1 MKDRLFEI
9 WFSLKCQP
17 ASKEFRSV
25 LARFGTAYDV
35 YNAEATELD
44 QLDCSP
50 KLKLALA
57 DKSLSEAHSVNEY
70 CKANGVGVL
79 FWTDEHYPSTLRS
92 LQDPPALLY
101 YRGRLPAFGDR
112 LCIGV
117 VGTRSMSE
125 YGKRM
130 AYKIGY
136 ELAAVGTVVISGMAL
151 GVDAMSAAGA
161 MAAEGTAVAVIG
173 SGFEQIYPREHT
185 VLYEQII
192 RNGGCVITEYPPASP
207 PNGYHFPQRNRIIS
221 GLSQG
226 TVVVECDLNSGAM
239 ITAKTAILQ
248 GREIYAFPGNVGN
261 ANAAGTNRLIRD
273 GAAAIL
279 GARDVLVNYADLYG
293 SALHMAKLRGA
304 EKRSEPDEAYLL
316 KLGVCARVSGE
327 SRETPPAAS
336 PVHTEDDTKEEKTS
350 RPATS
355 TPSKR
360 PAPHRSPS
368 KKQPDPTPASPFGD
382 GTERILKT
390 LTETQKKVFEAL
402 PLDHAVPVDY
412 LTREGF
418 SMSDIM
424 ASLTVLELK
433 ALVISLPGGL
443 YARK

>member
-9 WFSLKCQP
+9 WFALQCKP
-17 ASKEFRSV
+17 ANKEFQMI
-25 LARFGTAYDV
+25 LAKFGGAYDV
-35 YNAEATELD
+35 YNADPAELD
-44 QLDCSP
+44 RVKCSP
-50 KLKLALA
+50 KLKAALA
-57 DKSLSEAHSVNEY
+57 DKSLAEANSVHEY
-70 CKANGVGVL
+70 CKANGVGIL
-79 FWTDEHYPSTLRS
+79 FWTDEEYPATLRS
-92 LQDPPALLY
+92 LQDPPVLLY
-101 YRGRLPAFGDR
+101 YRGKLPSFGDR

-136 ELAAVGTVVISGMAL
+136 ELASTGTVVISGMAL
-151 GVDAMSAAGA
+151 GVDAMASAGA
-161 MAAEGTAVAVIG
+161 MAAGGTAVAVIG
-173 SGFEQIYPREHT
+173 SGFEHIYPREHT
-185 VLYEQII
+185 TLYEQII
-192 RNGGCVITEYPPASP
+192 KGGCVMTEYPPAAP

-226 TVVVECDLNSGAM
+226 TVVVECSMRSGAM

-248 GREIYAFPGNVGN
+248 GREIYAFPGNVGSP
-261 ANAAGTNRLIRD
+261 NAAGTNRLIRD
-273 GAAAIL
+273 GAAAVL

-293 SALHMAKLRGA
+293 NSLNMAKLYGA
-304 EKRSEPDEAYLL
+304 EKRSEPDDAYLQR
-316 KLGVCARVSGE
+316 LGVCVRIGGE
-327 SRETPPAAS
+327 SREEPLKS
-336 PVHTEDDTKEEKTS
+336 PSFRKDGEETA
-350 RPATS
+350 RPAEIRS
-355 TPSKR
+355 TPGTVSRKNHPEKQVD
-360 PAPHRSPS
+360 PAP
-368 KKQPDPTPASPFGD
+368 ASRFGD

-390 LTETQKKVFEAL
+390 LTETQRKVFDAL

-418 SMSDIM
+418 PMSDIM